1 MEVISG
7 GDDNN
12 GWKVNFEDVQ
22 TYCFNRSG
30 EQLIKCVEDFTY
42 SEKEIIISIDNKINH
57 SKPLTII
64 KPFVSN
70 YWDAIAHSLRL
81 EEGMMSS
88 ASGRTVTIS
97 FNPNLSYRI
106 RVIDPKLE
114 FISTNPS
121 TIPRSKVKLEQRAG
135 IKVMF
140 LKVID

>member
-1 MEVISG
+1 MDIVSPKHS
-7 GDDNN
+7 
-12 GWKVNFEDVQ
+12 KVNFEDVQ
-22 TYCFNRSG
+22 TYCFNITG
-30 EQLIKCVEDFTY
+30 EQLFKCVEDFTY

-57 SKPLTII
+57 SKRLTII

-70 YWDAIAHSLRL
+70 YWDAIALRL